1 MELWECKPQ
10 KAAPHLRAKSRFR
23 AEFCRRKAR
32 GAKEKRGNYF
42 ENKPALQ

>member
-1 MELWECKPQ
+1 MELSGEMPR
-10 KAAPHLRAKSRFR
+10 KAGRHSRAKSGFR
-23 AEFCRRKAR
+23 TGFRPRKAR